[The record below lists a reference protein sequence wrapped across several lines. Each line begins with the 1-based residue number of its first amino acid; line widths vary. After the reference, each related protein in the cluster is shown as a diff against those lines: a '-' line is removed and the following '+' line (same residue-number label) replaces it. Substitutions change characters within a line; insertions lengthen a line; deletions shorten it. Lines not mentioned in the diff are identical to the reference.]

1 MGRATLFR
9 RRSPAPPRRRAGPWI
24 GTVRTLLLLA
34 LLLVIGALMDP
45 ALIKPRG
52 PLAGQ
57 PGNVGDRFT
66 VCGIGRG
73 HACVVDGDTFRL
85 GERRIRIVGIDAPE
99 LGHAQCPAEAA
110 LAVKARDRLRGLLN
124 QGRFTMTA
132 HRLRRTDTYGR
143 ELMTVER
150 GDTDIGQ
157 LLVDEGLAHRYFG
170 SKGNWC

>member
-1 MGRATLFR
+1 MRSTTPFR
-9 RRSPAPPRRRAGPWI
+9 RRSPARPHSRLGRWG
-24 GTVRTLLLLA
+24 GTIRTLLLLGV
-34 LLLVIGALMDP
+34 LLTIGALMDP

-57 PGNVGDRFT
+57 PENIGDRFT

-85 GERRIRIVGIDAPE
+85 GERRIRIAGIDTPE

-110 LAVKARDRLRGLLN
+110 LAVKARDRLRDLLN

-132 HRLRRTDTYGR
+132 HRLQRTDDYGR

-150 GDTDIGQ
+150 SDTDIGQ
-157 LLVDEGLAHRYFG
+157 QLVDEGLAHRYFG
-170 SKGNWC
+170 SKGGWC